1 MGSDVA
7 PTRRRR
13 IVMLVDNAVNGD
25 SRVQKQARSA
35 AEAGWDVTLIG
46 RSPDRE
52 RHSWT
57 LGPAKVRLLPTPS
70 RLNKRPH
77 EFRRHWIVAPLAYPP
92 TGVAELRAEKVQAWK
107 ADLRVKRA
115 EDPQGLGR
123 LAVEAQWQ
131 ASRIWGRWVTIRR
144 RQSGRARAKRKRFD
158 APSDKLYTWFWK
170 TTMGPR
176 AWRRIEPGLWAW
188 ELAYGPVI
196 DELDPDLIH
205 ANDFRMIGVGARAK
219 IRAKARGR
227 DVKLVWDAH
236 EFLPGVRPWNDHL
249 RWLDGHIAHEREYVP
264 YVDAAVTVSEDL
276 AGMLQEAH
284 GLAERPVVVLNAP
297 AVEHGPGELTDGVPA
312 EAPVADLRAMCGIG
326 PDVPLL
332 VYSGLGAPQRG
343 LDIMVEALPQ
353 QPGVHIALV
362 TNNHHSAFMVGLLD
376 RARELGVPDRV
387 HLLSYVP
394 HWQVVPMLSGADVGV
409 IPIHHWPNHEIAL
422 ITKFFEYSHA
432 RLPLVVSDVRTMA
445 ATVRATGQGEVFKA
459 EDVADYLRAVRAV
472 LGDPD
477 RYRSA
482 YDKPG
487 LLDGWTWSAQ
497 AEVLNSVY
505 RKLLGEK

>member
-7 PTRRRR
+7 PHRRRR

-46 RSPDRE
+46 RSADPE
-52 RHSWT
+52 KHSWT
-57 LGPAKVRLLPTPS
+57 LGPADVRLVPTPS

-77 EFRRHWIVAPLAYPP
+77 EYRRHWILAPLAYPP
-92 TGVAELRAEKVQAWK
+92 TGIAEHRTERVRAWK
-107 ADLRVKRA
+107 ADLEVKRA
-115 EDPQGLGR
+115 LHPDGPRR
-123 LAVEAQWQ
+123 LAIEAQWQ
-131 ASRIWGRWVTIRR
+131 ASRVMGRWVAIRR
-144 RQSGRARAKRKRFD
+144 RQTNRARVVRKRFD
-158 APSDKLYTWFWK
+158 TPSDKLYTWFWR
-170 TTMGPR
+170 TTMGNR
-176 AWRRIEPGLWAW
+176 SWRRIEPGLWAW
-188 ELAYGPVI
+188 ELAYRPLI

-219 IRAKARGR
+219 IRARARGK

-236 EFLPGVRPWNDHL
+236 EFLPGVRPWSNHL
-249 RWLDGHIAHEREYVP
+249 RWLPGHMAHEREYVP
-264 YVDAAVTVSEDL
+264 YVDAAVTVSDDL

-284 GLAERPVVVLNAP
+284 GLADRPVVVLNAP
-297 AVEHGPGELTDGVPA
+297 AVEHAPDELTDGIPVD
-312 EAPVADLRAMCGIG
+312 APPPDLRAMCDVG

-332 VYSGLGAPQRG
+332 VYSGLGAQQRG
-343 LDIMVEALPQ
+343 LDIMVEALPR
-353 QPGVHIALV
+353 QPGVHVALV
-362 TNNHHSAFMVGLLD
+362 TNNHQSPFMSGLVE
-376 RARELGVPDRV
+376 RAGDLGVLDRV

-394 HWQVVPMLSGADVGV
+394 HWQVVPLLSGADAGV

-432 RLPLVVSDVRTMA
+432 RLPLVVSDVRTMS
-445 ATVRATGQGEVFKA
+445 ATVRATGQGEVFTA
-459 EDVADYLRAVRAV
+459 EDIDDYVRAV
-472 LGDPD
+472 QAVLDDPE
-477 RYRSA
+477 RYRAA

-487 LLDGWTWSAQ
+487 LLDGWTWAAQ

-505 RKLLGEK
+505 RELLGER